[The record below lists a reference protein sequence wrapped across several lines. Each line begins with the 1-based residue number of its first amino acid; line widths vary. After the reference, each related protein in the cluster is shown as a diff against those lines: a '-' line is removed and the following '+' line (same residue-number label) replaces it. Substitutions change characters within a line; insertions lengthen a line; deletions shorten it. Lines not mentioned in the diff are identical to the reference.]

1 MIQVEARIGPNA
13 VLQTLRAVEELEPG
27 VRDSVESRAALE
39 PLEEG
44 MIPERIF
51 VQLIRAV
58 REVLPRARAE
68 AVLRRSGALTADY
81 VRTHRIP
88 APIRATLAGLP
99 AFLAMPLLLQA
110 IERHAWT
117 FAGAGTFGAE
127 GKMLLLDG
135 APTARPA
142 SGPPGTG
149 CSCAYYEGAFEGL
162 LRLAARGVHVT
173 EVACQASGAAKCQF
187 NIQG

>member
-1 MIQVEARIGPNA
+1 MDRAEARIGPSA
-13 VLQTLRAVEELEPG
+13 VLQTLRAVEELEP
-27 VRDSVESRAALE
+27 RSRAAVESRAPME

-44 MIPERIF
+44 MIPERVF

-58 REVLPRARAE
+58 RDVLPRERAE
-68 AVLRRSGALTADY
+68 AVLRRSGALTADD
-81 VRTHRIP
+81 VRSHRIP
-88 APIRATLAGLP
+88 AAIRATLAGLP
-99 AFLAMPLLLQA
+99 AFLAMPLILQA

-117 FAGAGTFGAE
+117 FAGAGTFGSE

-135 APTARPA
+135 APTARPE

-162 LRLAARGVHVT
+162 LRLAAREVRVT

-187 NIQG
+187 RIQG